1 MLCSDGE
8 CITPLVFVQLG
19 HTRGST
25 LVCGCCGGFA
35 AGARGQLVAKEL
47 PTSAEALD
55 EALRQVPGQ
64 GSHQAAYCS
73 LGCGEIFC
81 SPECEARAQATGHGL
96 MCVGPLTEEAPMYHL
111 KVVAL
116 HSGQY
121 ETLVLATKLVAKA
134 ASGDEASCRFL
145 RDALPAH
152 APWAAAEG
160 DGAVAEELLDYIG
173 QVYNGPAAP
182 RVGVLSWHLLAAAL
196 GAERLPAGLS
206 LGTWARLLG
215 YVSRRGVPPQGQSH
229 VPPLAA
235 WCPGWWA
242 APAAMPPRGAPGG
255 SAQLGSPRVRP
266 RPLGAPPTASGARA
280 SRLQSRRCHRL

>member
-1 MLCSDGE
+1 MRVRKVSCSLVCTRGVRCFLPPPKKLTPYSAVPSDE
-8 CITPLVFVQLG
+8 RMSCWEAEACISPLVFVQLG

-55 EALRQVPGQ
+55 EALQRVPGQ
-64 GSHQAAYCS
+64 GGSHRATFCS
-73 LGCGEIFC
+73 LECGEIFC

-134 ASGDEASCRFL
+134 ASGDEPSCRFL

-152 APWAAAEG
+152 APWSAAEG
-160 DGAVAEELLDYIG
+160 DGAVAEELLDYI
-173 QVYNGPAAP
+173 
-182 RVGVLSWHLLAAAL
+182 
-196 GAERLPAGLS
+196 
-206 LGTWARLLG
+206 
-215 YVSRRGVPPQGQSH
+215 
-229 VPPLAA
+229 
-235 WCPGWWA
+235 
-242 APAAMPPRGAPGG
+242 
-255 SAQLGSPRVRP
+255 
-266 RPLGAPPTASGARA
+266 
-280 SRLQSRRCHRL
+280 